1 LTRLAGSRAIAIL
14 AWLSLAVPANPGAQ
28 STITVDREQLLHDLR
43 VLSSDDMQGREV
55 GTAGGAKARAYIVE
69 RFRAV
74 GIQPIAGAYER
85 PFPVAG
91 GRTRVAAT
99 GVNVVGMIRGT
110 RTPDRFIVVSAH
122 YDHVGIRNGE
132 TFNGADDNASG
143 TAALFAIGAHFSK
156 MPPAVSLM
164 VVAFDGEER
173 GNVGSRAFLQQ
184 PPADRNALLLNL
196 NADMIGRDPDN
207 VLWVSGASRVP
218 ALKPIVDRVAARAP
232 VQVRTGRDDGGRE
245 DWMAQSD
252 QWSFIEMG
260 IPALYV
266 GVTDEAHH
274 HRPTDDYANMT
285 HDFYV
290 RAVATIVDLIDS
302 LASAPDIL
310 SNLRPAPGPSVGS
323 ER

>member
-1 LTRLAGSRAIAIL
+1 
-14 AWLSLAVPANPGAQ
+14 
-28 STITVDREQLLHDLR
+28 
-43 VLSSDDMQGREV
+43 V
-55 GTAGGAKARAYIVE
+55 GV
-69 RFRAV
+69 
-74 GIQPIAGAYER
+74 QPIAGAYER

-91 GRTRVAAT
+91 GRTRGTTT

-110 RTPDRFIVVSAH
+110 RTPDHFVVVSAH

-143 TAALFAIGAHFSK
+143 TAALFAIGAHFSR

-164 VVAFDGEER
+164 LVAFDGEER
-173 GNVGSRAFLQQ
+173 GNVGSRAFVQQ
-184 PPADRNALLLNL
+184 PPAHRDSLLLNL

-207 VLWVSGASRVP
+207 VLWVSGISRVP
-218 ALKPIVDRVAARAP
+218 ALKPIVDRVAARAA
-232 VQVRTGRDDGGRE
+232 VQVRTGRDNGGRE

-252 QWSFIEMG
+252 QWSFIEVG

-266 GVTDEAHH
+266 GVTDETHH

-290 RAVATIVDLIDS
+290 RAVETIVDLVGS
-302 LASAPDIL
+302 VASAPDVL
-310 SNLRPAPGPSVGS
+310 GRLRPAPVPSAGP